1 MGEEIEKNTVDIF
14 TKKLA
19 SIFKQLGDMLNSGL
33 IKPITDLF
41 IGIGNIFVQIFNI
54 LKELGDKIVSLPGC
68 ISTYLFKSI
77 VDILN
82 GFYSLLPQIIRKPIS
97 FIYNYTLGY
106 IIDFLADASGYN
118 ENVQRCYGFNIGSQV
133 KKINSNLTDINTS
146 FKDSF
151 GDINFSKIKI

>member
-1 MGEEIEKNTVDIF
+1 MGDEIQKNTVDIF

-54 LKELGDKIVSLPGC
+54 LKEVGDKIVSLPGC
-68 ISTYLFKSI
+68 MFTYFFKSI

-82 GFYSLLPQIIRKPIS
+82 EFYSLIPQIIRKPIS
-97 FIYNYTLGY
+97 FIYKYTLGY
-106 IIDFLADASGYN
+106 IIDFLADITGYN
-118 ENVQRCYGFNIGSQV
+118 TNVQRCYGFNIDSQV
-133 KKINSNLTDINTS
+133 NKINSNLTNINSS
-146 FKDSF
+146 FKDNF
-151 GDINFSKIKI
+151 GNINFSEIKI